1 MLVLVYVS
9 VLSMCQCM
17 SVLSMCQWML
27 VYISVGL
34 CVSVVYV
41 SVGVSV
47 GLVLVGVGGR
57 CVCKFKWA
65 QPLMYSGAVY

>member
-1 MLVLVYVS
+1 MSVYVS
-9 VLSMCQCM
+9 VLSMCQWM
-17 SVLSMCQWML
+17 SVY
-27 VYISVGL
+27 VSVGL

-57 CVCKFKWA
+57 CVCMFR
-65 QPLMYSGAVY
+65 